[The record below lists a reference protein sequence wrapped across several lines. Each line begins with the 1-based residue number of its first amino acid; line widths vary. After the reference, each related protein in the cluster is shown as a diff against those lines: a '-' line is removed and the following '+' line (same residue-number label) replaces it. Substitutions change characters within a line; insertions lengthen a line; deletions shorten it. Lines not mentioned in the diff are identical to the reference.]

1 MKNIK
6 IKFNEFTLFFL
17 ISALLCGYIKN
28 TLIILFIVLT
38 HELGHI
44 LMAKFLGYAIISVEI
59 FPFGGY
65 TKIDKPLNTPTRHDL
80 LIAIAGVLM
89 QLLIILLVKGNMIN
103 DPLVLKYNMSILLFN
118 LLPIIPLDGS
128 KIVFEFLNFFV
139 SYKKAL
145 QGYTIISFIS
155 IVIYLFFNYHYM
167 LNNYLI
173 IILFIYKT
181 FKIIQNSTL
190 IHHKFILERLLYDL
204 KYAKVKNQNMP
215 INKYQKDVKYYYY
228 LDHQLIDQASYL
240 KKIYKRGN

>member
-17 ISALLCGYIKN
+17 VSALLCGYIKN

-44 LMAKFLGYAIISVEI
+44 LMAKFLGYSIISVEI

-65 TKIDKPLNTPTRHDL
+65 TKIDKPLNTSTRHDL

-89 QLLIILLVKGNMIN
+89 QILIILLCKCNLIK
-103 DPLVLKYNMSILLFN
+103 DPLVLKYNISILLFN

-128 KIVFEFLNFFV
+128 KIVFELLNFFM

-145 QGYTIISFIS
+145 KGYVIISLVS
-155 IVIYLFFNYHYM
+155 IIFYVGFNYHYM

-181 FKIIQNSTL
+181 FKIIQNLAL
-190 IHHKFILERLLYDL
+190 IHHKFILERLLYNFD
-204 KYAKVKNQNMP
+204 YAKVKNQNMP

-228 LDHQLIDQASYL
+228 LNHQIVDQTNYL
-240 KKIYKRGN
+240 RKIYKLGN